1 MIISLE
7 RFIRSFTR
15 FGRSHWERS
24 CEKRNLAFATRRQL
38 ALKLSPFPRPTPAQ
52 ETAIAAAA
60 KELNELRE
68 RWLNPPEWTETR
80 TLEFPGSVNGP
91 WSRYVDPQTVDAKTG
106 IGTVRYPR
114 LEPRDADCAAKLKKR
129 TLTNLYNERPAWLDL
144 AHKKLDAAVAAAYGW
159 NDLVEIWEEAERGA
173 FYDFATKSYAQL
185 EADEKGLRE
194 AWKNLNRA
202 VDEEILK
209 RLLALNLERAAAEAQ
224 AAQQPSTKK
233 RTSRAKSE
241 EELI

>member
-1 MIISLE
+1 
-7 RFIRSFTR
+7 
-15 FGRSHWERS
+15 
-24 CEKRNLAFATRRQL
+24 
-38 ALKLSPFPRPTPAQ
+38 
-52 ETAIAAAA
+52 
-60 KELNELRE
+60 
-68 RWLNPPEWTETR
+68 
-80 TLEFPGSVNGP
+80 
-91 WSRYVDPQTVDAKTG
+91 
-106 IGTVRYPR
+106 
-114 LEPRDADCAAKLKKR
+114 
-129 TLTNLYNERPAWLDL
+129 
-144 AHKKLDAAVAAAYGW
+144 LDAAVAAAYGW

-185 EADEKGLRE
+185 EADEKDLGE
-194 AWKNLNRA
+194 ARKNLNRA